1 MDPNPQG
8 IRFIKRMKI
17 SLQPEEEKRS
27 EVKWDATEKH
37 KAEAEG
43 GRRAKGRRDRTDH
56 ETNERTTAATRTKK
70 KSE

>member
-1 MDPNPQG
+1 
-8 IRFIKRMKI
+8 MKI

-43 GRRAKGRRDRTDH
+43 GGEGRRAKGRRDRTDH

>member
-1 MDPNPQG
+1 
-8 IRFIKRMKI
+8 MKI
-17 SLQPEEEKRS
+17 SLQPEEKRS

-43 GRRAKGRRDRTDH
+43 GRRDRTDH